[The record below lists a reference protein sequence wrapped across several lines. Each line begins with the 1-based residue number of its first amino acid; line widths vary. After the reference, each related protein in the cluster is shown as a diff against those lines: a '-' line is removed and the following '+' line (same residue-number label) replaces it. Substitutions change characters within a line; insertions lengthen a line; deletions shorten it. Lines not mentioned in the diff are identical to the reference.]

1 METATDVRVQSELK
15 AQYERTPM
23 NALFVFFR
31 VLTQL
36 RLPTTAVD
44 GEWIRGGREVCD
56 RDGSRVSG
64 IDVGV
69 GGGAVRCRIWRSDGG
84 PPSRSRS
91 RWTTRAFWQASQPT
105 PRSVSPTKCHV
116 CGE

>member
-1 METATDVRVQSELK
+1 METATDVRVQVELK

-69 GGGAVRCRIWRSDGG
+69 GGGAVRCRIWRSDGARLLGHAVGG
-84 PPSRSRS
+84 PRARSGS
-91 RWTTRAFWQASQPT
+91 VSTDS
-105 PRSVSPTKCHV
+105 RSVSPTKCHV